1 MHRIGVVDDG
11 SDGHPLGGNGGIK
24 NDRAWRR
31 EGAAVACPIDHLG
44 DEDSGAVDGERRG
57 GCVGPDALSSC
68 YDGDGGVPG
77 DDAIAGDAQSF
88 TDDECRTSRSPA
100 ERACE
105 GWRGV
110 VGDGAIGDRT
120 LDGADVVADVGDGH
134 RRGGSGGVED
144 EGAAGTRGP
153 LVACGIND
161 AGGDGVGAVGDEGG
175 CGAPGGTADFG
186 INEEAGAVVELERFT
201 LTQSCREAA
210 CKGGGGV
217 IGAAAG
223 RHGSLKRIGVVD
235 DGSDG
240 RRLSGSGNIDNDRT
254 RIREWTGDACAGED
268 RRFEAMRS

>member
-1 MHRIGVVDDG
+1 MHRIGFVDDG

-31 EGAAVACPIDHLG
+31 EGAAVAGAIDHLG
-44 DEDSGAVDGERRG
+44 DKDSGAVDGERRG
-57 GCVGPDALSSC
+57 GCVGPGGAADA
-68 YDGDGGVPG
+68 GIAGEEG
-77 DDAIAGDAQSF
+77 AIAVNPYDLGGSQ
-88 TDDECRTSRSPA
+88 RGG
-100 ERACE
+100 E
-105 GWRGV
+105 GAADGWGGV
-110 VGDGAIGDRT
+110 VGDGAIGDGT
-120 LDGADVVADVGDGH
+120 LDGAGVVADVGDGD
-134 RRGGSGGVED
+134 GLAGSGGVED
-144 EGAAGTRGP
+144 EEAAGTRGP

-161 AGGDGVGAVGDEGG
+161 AGGDGVGAVGDEGE

-186 INEEAGAVVELERFT
+186 INEEDGAVVELERFT
-201 LTQSCREAA
+201 LTQSCRVTA

-240 RRLSGSGNIDNDRT
+240 RRLSGSGKIDNDRT